1 MDQPHLWCLWLGAS
15 ACCCVSVYLP
25 TICSVWCATTSYF
38 SNCVYMYTIMC
49 VVALLHFYILV
60 FPSIKLPLLFTFLFL
75 IHALYTSCYFMMH
88 AFPMCPIAYHL
99 TQHDVCIPRAST
111 IAVRCSVTYLSCAL
125 WFCGLSPCVF
135 LSINLL
141 MCSAYSMFTKHKRNR
156 NSGRKMQFIRLRL
169 GNSGYFLSFSWPL
182 TKSPTKRDQYEY

>member
-1 MDQPHLWCLWLGAS
+1 MHAAVCLSTYLLSVAYDVQQTVIFQTVCVYHNV
-15 ACCCVSVYLP
+15 CCCFATFLHSCFSFNQVATVVYLLVS
-25 TICSVWCATTSYF
+25 CSY
-38 SNCVYMYTIMC
+38 
-49 VVALLHFYILV
+49 
-60 FPSIKLPLLFTFLFL
+60 
-75 IHALYTSCYFMMH
+75 ALYTSCYFMMH

-169 GNSGYFLSFSWPL
+169 GKTDTSCPL
-182 TKSPTKRDQYEY
+182 VDP